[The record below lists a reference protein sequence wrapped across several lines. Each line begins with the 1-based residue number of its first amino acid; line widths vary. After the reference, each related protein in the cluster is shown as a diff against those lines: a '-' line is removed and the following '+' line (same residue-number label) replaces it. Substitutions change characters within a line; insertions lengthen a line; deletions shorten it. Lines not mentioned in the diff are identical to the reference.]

1 MTDQDTHA
9 SIKDRIRSSFSVL
22 SPAERQVARNIL
34 SDYPAS
40 CLGSVA
46 SIAKSSGVSAPS
58 VVRFAKTLRFA
69 SFVEFKEAVL
79 DEIASQSKGPLNRA
93 RTLPT
98 ETHTPRIQQKLDILF
113 SEINHDLATIPEEDW
128 QGFSDLL
135 ADTRKTVYIA
145 GGRFSTAVARTL
157 ALNLQLLRPNV
168 ILLDDLGQRD
178 KGCVLD
184 MNRRSVF
191 VVFDFY
197 RYQKTAIRAANI
209 AKRRGATVV
218 LVSDGEISPIKVD
231 ASIVIPVST
240 KSFLPLIG
248 LSSTTVMI
256 ELLLGDVYS
265 KIKETA
271 QEHLAEWEVLNDG
284 KPYRTRLEYEYRSV
298 LPTDAAFYIGI
309 I

>member
-69 SFVEFKEAVL
+69 SFVEFKETVL

-284 KPYRTRLEYEYRSV
+284 ETL
-298 LPTDAAFYIGI
+298 
-309 I
+309 

>member
-58 VVRFAKTLRFA
+58 VVRFARTLRFA

-98 ETHTPRIQQKLDILF
+98 ETHPPRIQQKLDILF

-128 QGFSDLL
+128 RGFSDLL

-284 KPYRTRLEYEYRSV
+284 ETL
-298 LPTDAAFYIGI
+298 
-309 I
+309 

>member
-58 VVRFAKTLRFA
+58 VVRFARTLRFA

-93 RTLPT
+93 RTLPA

-284 KPYRTRLEYEYRSV
+284 ETL
-298 LPTDAAFYIGI
+298 
-309 I
+309 

>member
-98 ETHTPRIQQKLDILF
+98 ETHTLESSKNWTSCSPR
-113 SEINHDLATIPEEDW
+113 
-128 QGFSDLL
+128 
-135 ADTRKTVYIA
+135 
-145 GGRFSTAVARTL
+145 STMTL
-157 ALNLQLLRPNV
+157 R
-168 ILLDDLGQRD
+168 
-178 KGCVLD
+178 
-184 MNRRSVF
+184 
-191 VVFDFY
+191 
-197 RYQKTAIRAANI
+197 RYQKRTGR
-209 AKRRGATVV
+209 
-218 LVSDGEISPIKVD
+218 VSPTCLPI
-231 ASIVIPVST
+231 P
-240 KSFLPLIG
+240 
-248 LSSTTVMI
+248 
-256 ELLLGDVYS
+256 
-265 KIKETA
+265 
-271 QEHLAEWEVLNDG
+271 G
-284 KPYRTRLEYEYRSV
+284 KPCT
-298 LPTDAAFYIGI
+298 
-309 I
+309 

>member
-1 MTDQDTHA
+1 MGETMTEQNTHI
-9 SIKDRIRSSFSVL
+9 SIKDRIKAGFSTL

-46 SIAKSSGVSAPS
+46 SIAKNSGVSAPS
-58 VVRFAKTLRFA
+58 VVRFVKTLGFA
-69 SFVEFKEAVL
+69 SFIEFKEAVL
-79 DEIASQSKGPLNRA
+79 DEIATQSKGPLDRA
-93 RTLPT
+93 RAFPP
-98 ETHTPRIQQKLDILF
+98 EIHTPQIQQKLNILF
-113 SEINHDLATIPEEDW
+113 SEINHDLLAIPEEDW

-135 ADTRKTVYIA
+135 SNTGKTIYIA
-145 GGRFSTAVARTL
+145 GGRFSTAIARTL
-157 ALNLQLLRPNV
+157 ALNLQLLRSNV

-184 MNRRSVF
+184 MNRKSVF

-197 RYQKTAIRAANI
+197 RYQKTAIRAAHI
-209 AKRRGATVV
+209 AKQRGATVV
-218 LVSDGEISPIKVD
+218 LISDGVISPIKMD

-248 LSSTTVMI
+248 LSSATVMV

-265 KIKETA
+265 KIKEP
-271 QEHLAEWEVLNDG
+271 QQHLAEWEVLNDG
-284 KPYRTRLEYEYRSV
+284 ETL
-298 LPTDAAFYIGI
+298 
-309 I
+309 

>member
-218 LVSDGEISPIKVD
+218 LVSNGEISPIKVD

-284 KPYRTRLEYEYRSV
+284 ETL
-298 LPTDAAFYIGI
+298 
-309 I
+309 